1 LFETSDF
8 DFKIRADVLLLC
20 RDSKFTAAV
29 SDGDGSASG
38 GCGGSGSGGSDNGS
52 GCGGQE
58 GLLSGFK
65 RAALLAKD
73 PTGFAALSVAK
84 VLFDVGFNVVR
95 LLEGEKK
102 MDD

>member
-1 LFETSDF
+1 MFETSDF
-8 DFKIRADVLLLC
+8 HFKIRADVLLLC

-38 GCGGSGSGGSDNGS
+38 GCGGSGGS

-84 VLFDVGFNVVR
+84 VLFDDGFNVVR